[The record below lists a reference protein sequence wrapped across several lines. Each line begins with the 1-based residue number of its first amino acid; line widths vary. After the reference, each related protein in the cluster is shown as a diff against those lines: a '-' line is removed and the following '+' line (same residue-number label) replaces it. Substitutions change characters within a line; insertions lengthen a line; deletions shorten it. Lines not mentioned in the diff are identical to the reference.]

1 MDILKH
7 LLPILLTVSLGLL
20 VVAAGIA
27 SSRGDY
33 ASVVARPSLL
43 GRAFVAI
50 VVIPVIAAI
59 AIMAA
64 FPISNAAKA
73 GIFLM
78 AISPVP
84 PLMPGKALKFGGDT
98 GYVYGLQG
106 AAALMALLTVPALGA
121 LGARLYDVDAQFPV
135 GIVARNIFVGLVVP
149 LAIGLAIGRWLFPK
163 ASPALPRTV
172 ILVANVLLVAA
183 FVPLLIGA
191 APEMGKLIGDGTMVA
206 MAIVVLIALAGGH
219 LLGGPRDEDR
229 PTLAIA
235 ASLRHPGIA
244 LALAGANHAAKP
256 VTAAVLLFMLVG
268 MVVLIVY
275 QLVMK
280 RRRPAAAAQD

>member
-1 MDILKH
+1 MEILKH
-7 LLPILLTVSLGLL
+7 LLPILLTVSLALL

-27 SSRGDY
+27 SSRGDF
-33 ASVVARPSLL
+33 ASVVAHPSLL
-43 GRAFVAI
+43 ARAFVAI
-50 VVIPVIAAI
+50 VVIPVITAI
-59 AIMAA
+59 ATVSA

-84 PLMPGKALKFGGDT
+84 PLMPGKAMKLGGNA
-98 GYVYGLQG
+98 GYIYGLQG

-121 LGARLYDVDAQFPV
+121 LGARLYDVHAQFPI

-172 ILVANVLLVAA
+172 LLVANVLLVVA
-183 FVPLLIGA
+183 FVPLLIGV

-206 MAIVVLIALAGGH
+206 MAIVVVIALAGGH
-219 LLGGPRDEDR
+219 FLGGPADEDR
-229 PTLAIA
+229 PTLAVA

-256 VTAAVLLFMLVG
+256 VTAAVLLFTLVG

-275 QLVMK
+275 QLAMK
-280 RRRPAAAAQD
+280 THRPAPASQD